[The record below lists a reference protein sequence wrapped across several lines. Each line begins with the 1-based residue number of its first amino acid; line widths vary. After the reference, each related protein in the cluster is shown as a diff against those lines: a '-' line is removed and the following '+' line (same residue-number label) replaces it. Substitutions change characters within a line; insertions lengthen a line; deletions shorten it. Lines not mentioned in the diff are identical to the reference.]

1 MVERSF
7 TDEPTSTHL
16 LGSSLS
22 AHCLNLMSTAVLKN
36 LQQHETMENTALG
49 KYRVS
54 RYYTASCTVHA
65 TAAVQFSLSWAT

>member
-65 TAAVQFSLSWAT
+65 TAAVQFSLS